1 LVYGGSV
8 NQGSGLVIAT
18 IDGSR
23 PPRVA
28 VSGAFL
34 SAGHFLPKRPSLL
47 VSHST
52 DRKAIRVAREDLG
65 KDFDCDVAVERG
77 IRRPVYLAHAPT
89 PMSDWST

>member
-1 LVYGGSV
+1 
-8 NQGSGLVIAT
+8 
-18 IDGSR
+18 
-23 PPRVA
+23 
-28 VSGAFL
+28 
-34 SAGHFLPKRPSLL
+34 LL